1 MEALLPNIHNYCVF
15 SCSHQN
21 MTLIFPSCRALLQ
34 CSVLPEILPFYQGT
48 ILCMYMALRW
58 KTLLAFLKIA
68 AEDRRSHP
76 WQCAKESNAGA
87 PQGHFSRLFLISC
100 ACKGTFEAKHWEDG
114 ERNQSSWM
122 RNPGRCKNHAGTATK
137 YMALDL
143 GENAMKIN
151 QKGRNSK
158 PLCPFSEMRNP
169 HGSAECSMRTDWVLE
184 TLKSFLAGGLCGT
197 PHTFW

>member
-1 MEALLPNIHNYCVF
+1 MCLFLFPSEHDFN
-15 SCSHQN
+15 
-21 MTLIFPSCRALLQ
+21 FPSCRALLQ

-48 ILCMYMALRW
+48 ILCMYIALRW

-87 PQGHFSRLFLISC
+87 PQGHFSRLLFISC
-100 ACKGTFEAKHWEDG
+100 VCKGTFEAKHWEDG

-122 RNPGRCKNHAGTATK
+122 RNPGRCKNHAGTTTK

-158 PLCPFSEMRNP
+158 TPLSFFRNEESSWQCWMQ
-169 HGSAECSMRTDWVLE
+169 HVNRL
-184 TLKSFLAGGLCGT
+184 SFGNIKIISCWWPVWQHTSHILITNCG
-197 PHTFW
+197 WS